1 MTTNYLKVLQESL
14 LKKKDILESILLASE
29 KQREIV
35 SAENVDWDAF
45 DRSIDAK
52 ALLIDN
58 LSKLDDGFQNIYDRV
73 KEELTDNK
81 DKYKDE
87 IVAMQDLIRKVTE
100 LGTQVETLELRNK
113 TLIEKRFAE
122 EHKQIKQ
129 SKIGSKVAME
139 YYQKMNKLNV
149 VDPQL
154 MDRKS

>member
-1 MTTNYLKVLQESL
+1 M
-14 LKKKDILESILLASE
+14 ESILLASE

-35 SAENVDWDAF
+35 SADNIDWEAF

-52 ALLIDN
+52 GLLIEN
-58 LSKLDDGFQNIYDRV
+58 LGKLDDGFQNVFDRV
-73 KEELTDNK
+73 KEELADNK

-113 TLIEKRFAE
+113 ALIEKRFAE

>member
-35 SAENVDWDAF
+35 SADNIDWEAF

-52 ALLIDN
+52 GLLIEN
-58 LSKLDDGFQNIYDRV
+58 LGKLDDGFQNVYDRV
-73 KEELTDNK
+73 KEELADNK

-113 TLIEKRFAE
+113 AMIEKRFAE

-149 VDPQL
+149 VEPQL

>member
-29 KQREIV
+29 KQRDIV
-35 SAENVDWDAF
+35 SADNIDWEAF

-52 ALLIDN
+52 GLLIEN
-58 LSKLDDGFQNIYDRV
+58 LGKLDDGFQNIYDRV
-73 KEELTDNK
+73 KEELADNK

-113 TLIEKRFAE
+113 ALIEKRFAE

>member
-14 LKKKDILESILLASE
+14 LKKKEILESILLASE

-52 ALLIDN
+52 GILIDN
-58 LSKLDDGFQNIYDRV
+58 LTKLDDGFQNIYDRV
-73 KEELTDNK
+73 REELSGNK
-81 DKYKDE
+81 DKYKTD
-87 IVAMQDLIRKVTE
+87 IITMQELIHNVTE
-100 LGTQVETLELRNK
+100 LGAQVETLELRNK
-113 TLIEKRFAE
+113 ALIEKRFTE

-129 SKIGSKVAME
+129 SKVGSKVAME

>member
-35 SAENVDWDAF
+35 SADNIDWEAF

-52 ALLIDN
+52 GLLIEN
-58 LSKLDDGFQNIYDRV
+58 LGKLDDGFQNVYDRV
-73 KEELTDNK
+73 KEELADNK

-113 TLIEKRFAE
+113 ALIEKRFAE

-149 VDPQL
+149 VEPQL

>member
-1 MTTNYLKVLQESL
+1 M
-14 LKKKDILESILLASE
+14 ESILLASE

-35 SAENVDWDAF
+35 SADNIDWEAF

-52 ALLIDN
+52 GLLIEN
-58 LSKLDDGFQNIYDRV
+58 LGKLDDGFQNVYDRV
-73 KEELTDNK
+73 KEELADNK

-113 TLIEKRFAE
+113 ALIEKRFAE

-149 VDPQL
+149 VEPQL

>member
-14 LKKKDILESILLASE
+14 LKKKEILESVLLASE
-29 KQREIV
+29 KQRDIV
-35 SAENVDWDAF
+35 LAERVDWDAF

-73 KEELTDNK
+73 KEEIADNK